1 MNNPGTLTAEK
12 RDSPNRNEVQYNGL
26 KNQGATCY
34 LNAVLQCLFMT
45 PKFREAVVSQNVPG
59 DCGQENLL
67 LQLKKLFEQLS
78 DKAAST
84 EGITKSLGVR
94 NVFEQQDAVEYYRK
108 ILKAMGTHASKVFEG
123 KMSNITKCC
132 KCGEETKET
141 NTFIS
146 ILLSIDVGNDEKY
159 DVKNGLK
166 TFFEHSKLE
175 EDDWMYCD
183 KCDQKTETETWS
195 AIDDYPTVLTL
206 HLKRFDFD
214 YMQMS
219 YKKNECCL
227 DVPPSLHNGDKWPK
241 YDLYAVINHRGGYTG
256 GHYDAIIRSYE
267 NGKWYCFDDYTVR
280 QTSEAS
286 LKNSHLPYMLMY
298 RKAVLSHDSVLHPM
312 RILLMGPSRA
322 GKSAVGNIIL
332 GGNYFTCGS
341 GSETVTKASMA
352 KTVGKITVVDT
363 PNLFSLDEQ
372 SWSREM
378 EKCIELCDPGPNVIL
393 WVTPICTFSEQ
404 QQGLFHAF
412 RKRLDSGMTKHMMII
427 FTNGRE
433 LKKLG
438 QTINTFI
445 ERSKLSKVVSS
456 CQRRYHVIDIPNG
469 HNYTL
474 ELLENLSKM
483 VTSEFTAIS
492 KRQFKHCIRR
502 KKFLRRKS
510 LKTLKMLKSD

>member
-1 MNNPGTLTAEK
+1 MKNPGTLTAEK
-12 RDSPNRNEVQYNGL
+12 RRPKSPNRNEVQYNGL

-45 PKFREAVVSQNVPG
+45 PKFREAVVSYEAPG
-59 DCGQENLL
+59 DCGEENLL

-78 DKAAST
+78 EKAATT

-132 KCGEETKET
+132 KCSKETKET

-146 ILLSIDVGNDEKY
+146 ILLSIDVGNDETY
-159 DVKNGLK
+159 DVENGLK
-166 TFFEHSKLE
+166 TFFKHSKLE

-195 AIDDYPTVLTL
+195 EIDKYPTVLTL

-214 YMQMS
+214 YIRMR

-227 DVPPSLHNGDKWPK
+227 DVPPSLHNGDNRSK
-241 YDLYAVINHRGGYTG
+241 YDLYAVISHKGGYTG

-267 NGKWYCFDDYTVR
+267 NGIWYRFDDYTVT

-298 RKAVLSHDSVLHPM
+298 RKAVLSPGSVPHPM
-312 RILLMGPSRA
+312 RILLIGPSRA

-332 GGNYFTCGS
+332 GGNYFTSES
-341 GSETVTKASMA
+341 GSETVTKESMA
-352 KTVGKITVVDT
+352 KTVEKITVVDT
-363 PNLFSLDEQ
+363 PNLFSLDEL
-372 SWSREM
+372 SWSHEM
-378 EKCIELCDPGPNVIL
+378 ERCIELCDPGPNVIL
-393 WVTPICTFSEQ
+393 WVTPICKFSEQ

-412 RKRLDSGMTKHMMII
+412 RKRLDSGTTKHMMII

-438 QTINTFI
+438 QTISTFI
-445 ERSKLSKVVSS
+445 SKGSKLCKVVSS
-456 CQRRYHVIDIPNG
+456 CQNRYHVIDITNG
-469 HNYTL
+469 HNNTP
-474 ELLENLSKM
+474 ELLENLSKI
-483 VTSEFTAIS
+483 VTSEYTAIS
-492 KRQFKHCIRR
+492 KRQLKRCTRR
-502 KKFLRRKS
+502 KKFVRRQKS
-510 LKTLKMLKSD
+510 MKH